1 MIRKMSATNAAL
13 YLRSSKDRSDVS
25 IAAQRHELEAL
36 ARNRD
41 LAILDTYEDVVES
54 GASEDR
60 PAFLE
65 LISALRNP
73 RRGWSHLLVY
83 DTSRIARRRHIAQ
96 AFKHEAKKRGV
107 AILYAKLPADL
118 DPAMAFGNFA
128 AHLSLQCSQYAS
140 SISQ

>member
-1 MIRKMSATNAAL
+1 MSATNAAL

-73 RRGWSHLLVY
+73 PPWVVSPTGL
-83 DTSRIARRRHIAQ
+83 RHVSNRATPPHRPSVQ
-96 AFKHEAKKRGV
+96 A
-107 AILYAKLPADL
+107 
-118 DPAMAFGNFA
+118 
-128 AHLSLQCSQYAS
+128 
-140 SISQ
+140 